1 LSTKSCQKVSKIGFG
16 KTKPREKI
24 CAIFNPCIR
33 TQNGR
38 FFIFAAD
45 GKKLTRARVTFYP
58 SFASATD
65 QGDQMSLR
73 KNRPKC
79 SPKHFLPKIVHN
91 QYLGKK

>member
-1 LSTKSCQKVSKIGFG
+1 LAKRNRG
-16 KTKPREKI
+16 KKFAQFLILAFVHKMDD
-24 CAIFNPCIR
+24 
-33 TQNGR
+33 